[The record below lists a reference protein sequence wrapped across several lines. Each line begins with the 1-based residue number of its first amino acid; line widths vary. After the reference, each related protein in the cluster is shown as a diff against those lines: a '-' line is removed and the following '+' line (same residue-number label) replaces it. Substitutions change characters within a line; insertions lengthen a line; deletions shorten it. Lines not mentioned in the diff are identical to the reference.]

1 MGINS
6 GRVTLKELKLNK
18 FTARRILAMNQPG
31 WYADPEARGL
41 YLRVFEGADGPSRSW
56 LYRFTSPVSGKR
68 RAMGLGSVEICS
80 LANARQK
87 SLGLRRA
94 IFDGIDPIDQRHEKK
109 LGVKEYDLNS
119 ITFQEAANRC
129 IKTKEAEWSNSKH
142 KDQWVST
149 INTYALPIIGKMRV
163 DQITTTHL
171 VKLLE
176 QEIKKKIGEVEGTF
190 WKVRTETATRVRQ
203 RIEVILDWCK
213 AHKYISGDN
222 PARYQGALCHLL
234 PKANKIKKVAHH
246 PALPFKRIGEFI
258 SDLRT
263 HTGYSAYAL
272 ELLIL
277 TATRTGEV
285 IEAKWAEFDL
295 QAKVW
300 TIPAHR
306 MKAGKEHRVPLN
318 RRAIEILDYLKT
330 IRANSYLFP
339 SSLHKERALSNMALL
354 SMMRKMPKYADFVPH
369 GFRSTF
375 RDWAAE
381 TTEYSNETVELAL
394 AHTIQN
400 KVEAAYRRQDQL
412 EKRVCLM
419 SDWEGFIERHMEN
432 LSGKEVS
439 L

>member
-1 MGINS
+1 
-6 GRVTLKELKLNK
+6 
-18 FTARRILAMNQPG
+18 MNQPG
-31 WYADPEARGL
+31 WYADPETRGL
-41 YLRVFEGADGPSRSW
+41 YLRAFEGADGPSRSW

-176 QEIKKKIGEVEGTF
+176 QEIKKKNGEVEGTF

-318 RRAIEILDYLKT
+318 RRVIEILDYLKT

>member
-18 FTARRILAMNQPG
+18 FTARGILAMNHPG
-31 WYADPEARGL
+31 WYADPETRGL

-176 QEIKKKIGEVEGTF
+176 QEIKKKNGEVEGTF